1 MRILIL
7 GSGLMGPAAAWL
19 ALRDPTVLQVT
30 MGDRNPAALATAV
43 RRLPQLRADARFATA
58 TLEVAD
64 PASLEP
70 LLARHSVAISALP
83 QAFSAPAIRAAARA
97 GVPLVDLTRPPQ
109 AEVAALAQQ
118 LRQAGALAV
127 IGCGVDPGLTEIVS
141 RHLAEG
147 LDRVDTLHGWCGGL
161 PEKPAPPLG
170 YKIVFG
176 GRQLPL
182 RDEAALVLQ
191 AGELVA
197 VPRYSGQE
205 RVSFAGIGEV
215 EGYHEGFMPWLLELP
230 ALRGLREGSQKTLR
244 WPGYVAKVAV
254 LRELGLLSDQPLA
267 VDGVAVAPR
276 ALLNVLLGPRVRM
289 ARRERDLTL
298 FRVEATGEKAGRRRR
313 YRVEMVDRYDSTL
326 QMTSMARV
334 TAFTAVIVAR
344 MIGRGEIV
352 ARGLFP
358 PEQLVAGPL
367 FHRLLQELQQQ
378 QIRFELTTERIDPL

>member
-19 ALRDPTVLQVT
+19 ALQDPTVLQVT
-30 MGDRNPAALATAV
+30 LGDRHPAALATAL
-43 RRLPQLRADARFATA
+43 RRLPQLQADGRFAIA
-58 TLEVAD
+58 SVDVAD

-83 QAFSAPAIRAAARA
+83 QAFSTPVIRAALRA

-109 AEVAALAQQ
+109 AEVSALAE
-118 LRQAGALAV
+118 LAAQAGALAV

-141 RHLAEG
+141 RHLAER

-191 AGELVA
+191 AGELRE
-197 VPRYSGQE
+197 VPRYSGQQMLD
-205 RVSFAGIGEV
+205 FAGIGAV
-215 EGYHEGFMPWLLELP
+215 EAYHEGFMPWLLELP
-230 ALRGLREGSQKTLR
+230 ALRDLREGSQKTLR
-244 WPGYVAKVAV
+244 WPGYVEKVAV
-254 LRELGLLSDQPLA
+254 LRELGLLSAEPVQVGA
-267 VDGVAVAPR
+267 VAVAPR
-276 ALLNVLLGPRVRM
+276 ALLNALLAPRVRM
-289 ARRERDLTL
+289 GRRERDLTL
-298 FRVEATGEKAGRRRR
+298 FRIEATGEKAGRRRR
-313 YRVEMVDRYDSTL
+313 YRVEMVDRYDSALT
-326 QMTSMARV
+326 MTSMARV

-367 FHRLLQELQQQ
+367 FQRLLQELAEQ

>member
-19 ALRDPTVLQVT
+19 ALRDPQVEQVT
-30 MGDRNPAALATAV
+30 MGDRSPAALATAL
-43 RRLPQLRADARFATA
+43 RRLPQLQADKRFATA
-58 TLEVAD
+58 RLDVAD

-70 LLARHSVAISALP
+70 LLAGHSVAISALP
-83 QAFSAPAIRAAARA
+83 QSASAAAIRAAARA
-97 GVPLVDLTRPPQ
+97 GVALVDLTRPPQ
-109 AEVAALAQQ
+109 AEVAELAQQ

-141 RHLAEG
+141 RHLAER

-182 RDEAALVLQ
+182 REDAALVLQ
-191 AGELVA
+191 AGELVT

-205 RVSFAGIGEV
+205 RLSFAGIGEV

-230 ALRGLREGSQKTLR
+230 ELRGLREGSQKTLR
-244 WPGYVAKVAV
+244 WPGYVAKVAL
-254 LRELGLLSDQPLA
+254 LRELGLLSDRPLA
-267 VDGVAVAPR
+267 VGGVAVAPR
-276 ALLNVLLGPRVRM
+276 ALLDALLGPRVRM
-289 ARRERDLTL
+289 GRRERDLTL
-298 FRVEATGEKAGRRRR
+298 FRVEATGQKAGLRRR
-313 YRVEMVDRYDSTL
+313 YRVEMVDRYDPTL

-352 ARGLFP
+352 GRGLFP
-358 PEQLVAGPL
+358 PEQLVAGAR
-367 FHRLLQELQQQ
+367 FERLLQDLGGHG
-378 QIRFELTTERIDPL
+378 IRFELTTERVDPL